1 MEKLNTYKINQM
13 LEKVLDA
20 VGELE
25 SCVDGS
31 GDAPLAFI
39 ANQVASVQQ
48 ILATHENQNAEPTE
62 GEEYRCTCGR
72 VHVVSGGVEV
82 VECGCGLVSYWD
94 ADIKL
99 WEVVAESMCGM

>member
-31 GDAPLAFI
+31 GDEPLAFI

-48 ILATHENQNAEPTE
+48 MLATP
-62 GEEYRCTCGR
+62 GEWVEEIEYRCTCGR
-72 VHVVSGGVEV
+72 VH
-82 VECGCGLVSYWD
+82 LVSREVQVINCKCGATSYLD
-94 ADIKL
+94 KGIC
-99 WEVVAESMCGM
+99 WELEKPQ